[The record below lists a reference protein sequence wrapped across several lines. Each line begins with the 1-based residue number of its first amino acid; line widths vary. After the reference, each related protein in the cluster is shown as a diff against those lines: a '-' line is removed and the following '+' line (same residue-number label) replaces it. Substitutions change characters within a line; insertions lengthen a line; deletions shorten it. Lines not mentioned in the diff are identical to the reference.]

1 MFYSIIITQD
11 ETASCKLLQV
21 FSFPSRLKEDKISF
35 HVIME
40 AFSSAEVQSESVGYK
55 LVSDICISGEAPS
68 GL

>member
-40 AFSSAEVQSESVGYK
+40 ALSSAEVQSESVQA
-55 LVSDICISGEAPS
+55 CIRYLHLGGSSLGPVR
-68 GL
+68 